1 MKPNNPNYKSNW
13 QLFWENFVNRVLIVA
28 LWIIIPIA
36 LFLLL
41 VFLTHCCC

>member
-1 MKPNNPNYKSNW
+1 MKPNNPNHKSNW

-28 LWIIIPIA
+28 LWTIIPIA

-41 VFLTHCCC
+41 VFLLSL